1 MGYKYKLIISDF
13 IKSLGHTII
22 DVGAYNDR
30 SSDFPDYGEK
40 GARAVS
46 SGEADFGILICG
58 TGIGMSITANK
69 FKGIRAAVCWNEET
83 ARLAR
88 EHNNANILCLG
99 ARFLKIEE
107 CINMIKIFINTLPS
121 NEERHIRRINKII
134 QIEEGGELCGK

>member
-1 MGYKYKLIISDF
+1 
-13 IKSLGHTII
+13 
-22 DVGAYNDR
+22 
-30 SSDFPDYGEK
+30 
-40 GARAVS
+40 
-46 SGEADFGILICG
+46 
-58 TGIGMSITANK
+58 MSITANK